1 MSAGMPAITNAPELW
16 RRIFFTLALIL
27 IYRIGVHVPTPG
39 IDASV
44 LQDFFS
50 QNRGTIFGVIN
61 LFSGGALE
69 KFSIFALGVMPY
81 ITASIVF
88 QLLVVT
94 IPQLE
99 QLQKEG
105 GDQGRRK
112 INQYTR
118 YATIGLSLFQGFMM
132 ATGLERI
139 TQSGTATAV
148 INPGLAFRIET
159 AITLTAGTAFLMWL
173 GEQITER
180 GVGNGISLI
189 IMSGIAAGI
198 PNGFFNMVE
207 QLRNGQMSPLQGLFI
222 PLVMVAVI
230 AFIVLMERGQRRI
243 PIQYARRVVGRKV
256 YGGMSTHLPLKL
268 NMSGVIPPIFASSII
283 FFPSTIATFV
293 TFPFLQ
299 KIAGAMTGM
308 GTLYNTVFG
317 LMIVFFAFFYTAVTF
332 NPMDVAENLR
342 KQGGFVPGIRP
353 GKPTGEYMDYILSRV
368 TATGATYLTFICIM
382 PAVLLTQTAVPFYF
396 GGTSLLILVGVTMD
410 TMAQVESILL
420 SRNYEGLVKNVRLG
434 GRKSSIGA
442 SV

>member
-1 MSAGMPAITNAPELW
+1 MSRIPAFTNAPELW
-16 RRIFFTLALIL
+16 RRVFFTIVMIL
-27 IYRIGVHVPTPG
+27 VYRIGVHVPTPG
-39 IDASV
+39 IDAMV

-50 QNRGTIFGVIN
+50 QNRGTIFGVFN

-69 KFSIFALGVMPY
+69 RFSIFALGVMPY

-88 QLLVVT
+88 QLLVAT

-105 GDQGRRK
+105 EQGRRK

-118 YATIGLSLFQGFMM
+118 YATIGLALFQGFMM
-132 ATGLERI
+132 ATGIENI
-139 TQSGTATAV
+139 NQGGVAAV
-148 INPGLAFRIET
+148 ISPGLGFRIET

-189 IMSGIAAGI
+189 IMAGIAAGI
-198 PNGFFNMVE
+198 PNGFFNMIE
-207 QLRNGQMSPLQGLFI
+207 QLKNGQMSPLQGLF
-222 PLVMVAVI
+222 LLLFMVVVI
-230 AFIVLMERGQRRI
+230 GFIVFMERGQRRI

-256 YGGMSTHLPLKL
+256 YGGQSTHLPLKL

-283 FFPSTIATFV
+283 FFPSTLATFV

-299 KIAGAMTGM
+299 KLADAMSGM
-308 GTLYNTVFG
+308 GVLYNTIFG
-317 LMIVFFAFFYTAVTF
+317 AMVVFFAFFYTAVTF
-332 NPMDVAENLR
+332 NPMEVSENLR

-353 GKPTGEYMDYILSRV
+353 GKQTGEYIDYILSRI
-368 TATGATYLTFICIM
+368 TATGAVYLTLICIL
-382 PAVLLTQTAVPFYF
+382 PSVLLTKTAVPFYF

-420 SRNYEGLVKNVRLG
+420 SRSYEGIVKNVRIG
-434 GRKSSIGA
+434 GRKSSIGR